1 MVEFQRAIAYKIWI
15 SDLLN
20 GSYMKGS
27 GQFDVGYVEVLGMK
41 ISKVN
46 ILGGLVDKFEG
57 DNYVNV
63 TVDDGSGNIRLKS
76 WGEDGKVLRELNV
89 GDLVLVVGKVK
100 EYNNQI
106 FVNPEIIKKLDNPL
120 WLKVRRLELIKMY
133 GETKRVESTN
143 TDLEINSNVGEEMNP
158 EIVEEKMIDE
168 SPSNSVETIISLIEK
183 LDTGDGADT
192 EEVIV
197 RSAVKEAN
205 QIIQDLIKD
214 GEVFELHKGKLR
226 VMG

>member
-1 MVEFQRAIAYKIWI
+1 MTEFQRAVAYKIWI

-20 GSYMKGS
+20 GSYTKGTA
-27 GQFDVGYVEVLGMK
+27 QFDAGYVEVLGMK

-46 ILGGLVDKFEG
+46 LLGGLVDKFEG
-57 DNYVNV
+57 DNYINV
-63 TVDDGSGNIRLKS
+63 TIDDGSGNIRLKS
-76 WGEDGKVLRELNV
+76 WGEDGKILRELNV
-89 GDLVLVVGKVK
+89 GDLVLVIGKVK

-133 GETKRVESTN
+133 GETKRVENTN
-143 TDLEINSNVGEEMNP
+143 TTNDSDEPEEQLNSGV
-158 EIVEEKMIDE
+158 IEEKMVDD
-168 SPSNSVETIISLIEK
+168 SPPNSTETIISLIEK
-183 LDTGDGADT
+183 LDTGDGADL

-197 RSAVKEAN
+197 RSNVVEAN

-214 GEVFELHKGKLR
+214 GEIFELHKGKLR